1 MAGLAHTSLP
11 AWARESIIA
20 SEIAHAIINCIE
32 RCTNLKDIALKNW
45 EQFEEHISSFFIEK
59 EKLKI
64 LKKPL
69 YVSTPL
75 FRGQA
80 NASWELE
87 TTLDR
92 MVKRDFGMEEYFKAL
107 RAVRPAVI
115 SITGKEWEFPN
126 DFDDEV
132 FVPQG
137 YEFMVYLRH
146 HGFPSPLLDWTRSP
160 FVAAYFAFRSFDES
174 KEGKVAI
181 YSYVEYLGGAKAY
194 SSSVPSIHGL
204 GPYVVSHKRHY
215 AQQCEYTICKKM
227 TGGEYVYTSHKGAIA
242 QGESDQDELVKYTLP
257 TSEKGN
263 VLRKL
268 ELMNVTALSLFGS
281 EESLMETLAYQE
293 IGKKIW
299 L

>member
-1 MAGLAHTSLP
+1 M
-11 AWARESIIA
+11 
-20 SEIAHAIINCIE
+20 
-32 RCTNLKDIALKNW
+32 
-45 EQFEEHISSFFIEK
+45 SSFFIEK
-59 EKLKI
+59 EKLRV

-69 YVSTPL
+69 YVSDPL
-75 FRGQA
+75 FRGHA

-92 MVKRDFGMEEYFKAL
+92 MVKRDFGMEEYFKTL

-115 SITGKEWEFPN
+115 SNTGKMWDMP
-126 DFDDEV
+126 DQFDKEKP
-132 FVPQG
+132 VPQG

-160 FVAAYFAFRSFDES
+160 YVAAYFAFRSCEHRDD
-174 KEGKVAI
+174 GKVAI
-181 YSYVEYLGGAKAY
+181 YSYVEYLGGAK
-194 SSSVPSIHGL
+194 SSSSAVPSIHGL

-227 TGGEYVYTSHKGAIA
+227 TGGEYVYTSHKGATA
-242 QGESDQDELVKYTLP
+242 QCKTNQDELVKYILP
-257 TSEKGN
+257 TSEKGK

-281 EESLMETLAYQE
+281 EESLMETLAYQQ

-299 L
+299 Q

>member
-1 MAGLAHTSLP
+1 MRVYNP
-11 AWARESIIA
+11 
-20 SEIAHAIINCIE
+20 SEIFHAFAIDSLG
-32 RCTNLKDIALKNW
+32 RRANLKKIELKDW

-64 LKKPL
+64 EKKPL

-80 NASWELE
+80 NVSWKLE

-92 MVKRDFGMEEYFKAL
+92 MVKRDFGMEEYFRTL

-115 SITGKEWEFPN
+115 SNTGKAWDTLDN
-126 DFDDEV
+126 FDGEKS
-132 FVPQG
+132 VPQG

-160 FVAAYFAFRSFDES
+160 YVAAYFAFRSCEHQDG
-174 KEGKVAI
+174 GKVAI
-181 YSYVEYLGGAKAY
+181 YSYVEYLGGAKGY
-194 SSSVPSIHGL
+194 SSRVPSIHGL

-215 AQQCEYTICKKM
+215 AQQCEYTICKRM
-227 TGGEYVYTSHKGAIA
+227 TDGEYVYTSHTGAIA
-242 QGESDQDELVKYTLP
+242 HGESDQDELVQCTLP
-257 TSEKGN
+257 TSEKGT
-263 VLRKL
+263 VMRKL
-268 ELMNVTALSLFGS
+268 EMMNVTALSLFGS

-293 IGKKIW
+293 IGKKVW
-299 L
+299 P

>member
-1 MAGLAHTSLP
+1 MSSL
-11 AWARESIIA
+11 
-20 SEIAHAIINCIE
+20 
-32 RCTNLKDIALKNW
+32 
-45 EQFEEHISSFFIEK
+45 FIGN

-64 LKKPL
+64 RKKPL
-69 YVSTPL
+69 HVSTPI

-80 NASWELE
+80 HASWELE

-92 MVKRDFGMEEYFKAL
+92 MVKRDFGMEEYFKTL
-107 RAVRPAVI
+107 RSVRPAVI
-115 SITGKEWEFPN
+115 SNTGKVWDIP
-126 DFDDEV
+126 DHFDNEV
-132 FVPQG
+132 PVPQG

-160 FVAAYFAFRSFDES
+160 YVAAYFAFHSCEHRDDD
-174 KEGKVAI
+174 KVAI
-181 YSYVEYLGGAKAY
+181 YSYVEYVGGAKSW
-194 SSSVPSIHGL
+194 SSGVPSIHGL
-204 GPYVVSHKRHY
+204 GPYVVSDKRHY

-227 TGGEYVYTSHKGAIA
+227 TDGEYVYTSHKGATV
-242 QGESDQDELVKYTLP
+242 QGKSEQDDLVKYILP

-263 VLRKL
+263 VLRRL

-299 L
+299 